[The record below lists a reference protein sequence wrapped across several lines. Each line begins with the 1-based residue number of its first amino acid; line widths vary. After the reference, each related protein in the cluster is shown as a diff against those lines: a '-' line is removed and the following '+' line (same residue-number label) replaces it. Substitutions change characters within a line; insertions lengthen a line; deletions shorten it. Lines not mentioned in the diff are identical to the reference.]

1 MLKQGGRGLVI
12 SGEFQGPRDCH
23 SSGQLFYPAANICK
37 EKPLENNYPERG
49 GWCVVTRVALL
60 QQLLETMI
68 TSIEI
73 KYLKQVKENF
83 IEILK
88 MVGIRE

>member
-1 MLKQGGRGLVI
+1 MLVVGSRR
-12 SGEFQGPRDCH
+12 PRDCH
-23 SSGQLFYPAANICK
+23 SAVDSFFYPEANICK